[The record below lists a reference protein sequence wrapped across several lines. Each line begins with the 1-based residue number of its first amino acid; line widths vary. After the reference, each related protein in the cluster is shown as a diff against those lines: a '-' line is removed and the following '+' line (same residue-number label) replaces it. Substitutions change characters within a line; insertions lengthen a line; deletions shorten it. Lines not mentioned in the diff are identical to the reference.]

1 MKYVNVIDAKEQ
13 FAELMELLDSYQ
25 QDKIVVTKD
34 GKPIMEMVRPENP
47 IAKKR
52 LPGLGKDKFTFDNKL
67 FDDLD
72 SEIAQMFLKEQAQ

>member
-1 MKYVNVIDAKEQ
+1 MKYVNIVDAKEQ
-13 FAELMELLDSYQ
+13 LTELIELLDNYQ
-25 QDKIVVTKD
+25 QDKIILTKD
-34 GKPIMEMVRPENP
+34 GKPIIEMVRPENQ

-72 SEIAQMFLKEQAQ
+72 AEIGKMFLKEQA

>member
-1 MKYVNVIDAKEQ
+1 MKYVTDIDAKEQ
-13 FAELMELLDSYQ
+13 FTELMAQLNNYQ

-34 GKPIMEMVRPENP
+34 GKPIMELVRPENP

-52 LPGLGKDKFTFDNKL
+52 LPGLGKDKFTFDDKL

-72 SEIAQMFLKEQAQ
+72 EEIGKMFLKDQAQ

>member
-1 MKYVNVIDAKEQ
+1 MKYVNIVDAKEQ
-13 FAELMELLDSYQ
+13 LAELIELLDNYQ
-25 QDKIVVTKD
+25 QDKITLTKD
-34 GKPIMEMVRPENP
+34 GKPIIEMVRPENQ

-72 SEIAQMFLKEQAQ
+72 AEIGKMFLKEQA

>member
-1 MKYVNVIDAKEQ
+1 MKYVTDIDAKEQ
-13 FAELMELLDSYQ
+13 FTELMAQLNNYQ

-34 GKPIMEMVRPENP
+34 GKPIMELVRPENP

-52 LPGLGKDKFTFDNKL
+52 LPGLGKDKFTFDDKL

-72 SEIAQMFLKEQAQ
+72 EEIGKMFLKEQAQ